1 MSVLIVSKSGPI
13 ADGLQAIVASMPGVR
28 GTYHAPDAPRAVEA
42 LAQLRPQLVILD
54 FGLPNRQAAM
64 LLRMMRADCPGTLCI
79 AMAGTVGE
87 RKAAEEAGAD
97 AALLEGCPAPN
108 LIATLERLL
117 AGLKLG
123 PSPELTQSYCGASR
137 REMLRLTYEEQ
148 RRAAVLDDWDRGHT
162 SAAEAATV
170 LGLSPAYVRRLRVK
184 YREKGP
190 RALAHGNRGRRSA
203 HSLDSSVTAR
213 VAELART
220 KYVGLTGKRLAEK
233 LGEEGIKVSRSS
245 VRRILIS
252 SGVERTA
259 GWHTKSN

>member
-1 MSVLIVSKSGPI
+1 
-13 ADGLQAIVASMPGVR
+13 
-28 GTYHAPDAPRAVEA
+28 
-42 LAQLRPQLVILD
+42 
-54 FGLPNRQAAM
+54 
-64 LLRMMRADCPGTLCI
+64 
-79 AMAGTVGE
+79 
-87 RKAAEEAGAD
+87 
-97 AALLEGCPAPN
+97 
-108 LIATLERLL
+108 
-117 AGLKLG
+117 KLG

-245 VRRILIS
+245 VRRILLAF
-252 SGVERTA
+252 GVETT
-259 GWHTKSN
+259 GWHTRSD